1 MVTDFQLGHNSSDH
15 LKIRGIN
22 SGSSTSSSL
31 ASSSNG
37 GGAEKFLENRKL
49 VTHQGN
55 MVLVIDELAKPYK
68 ADLQPFHFW
77 NTRFFSSDESYIRLN
92 ITVSWICNIAVYG
105 RRNNGV
111 SITQYDFVEFIKDGR
126 LNSKIKRPKRESRP
140 SESPLTE
147 PENGG
152 YVEEKSRPFPHYLY
166 KEPSSLAFDDTLMR
180 QPKKHIRKRSSSN
193 APPQSMATVSIL
205 HLLEAG
211 NWFFS
216 VYNDDLA
223 THEVTLTIE
232 KINDI
237 SRYCPNECS
246 GRGSCYLGRCDCIDG
261 YTGADCSKSEFACIH
276 TKFFSI
282 RSIKDTEIRL

>member
-1 MVTDFQLGHNSSDH
+1 MVTDFQ
-15 LKIRGIN
+15 
-22 SGSSTSSSL
+22 
-31 ASSSNG
+31 ASQNLTEPKG
-37 GGAEKFLENRKL
+37 NAPTEKFLENRKL

-55 MVLVIDELAKPYK
+55 MVLEIDELAKAYK

-92 ITVSWICNIAVYG
+92 ISVSWICNMAVYG

-126 LNSKIKRPKRESRP
+126 LNSKIKRPKR
-140 SESPLTE
+140 SPQTE
-147 PENGG
+147 ADDL
-152 YVEEKSRPFPHYLY
+152 RPFPHYMDRGPIESPRL
-166 KEPSSLAFDDTLMR
+166 
-180 QPKKHIRKRSSSN
+180 RKRSPTGSPSV
-193 APPQSMATVSIL
+193 ATVSIL

-232 KINDI
+232 KVNDI

-261 YTGADCSKSEFACIH
+261 YTGADCSKS
-276 TKFFSI
+276 KYNLSM
-282 RSIKDTEIRL
+282 

>member
-1 MVTDFQLGHNSSDH
+1 
-15 LKIRGIN
+15 
-22 SGSSTSSSL
+22 
-31 ASSSNG
+31 
-37 GGAEKFLENRKL
+37 
-49 VTHQGN
+49 
-55 MVLVIDELAKPYK
+55 MVLGIEELAKPYT

-126 LNSKIKRPKRESRP
+126 LNNKIKRPKRDVDRRYNA
-140 SESPLTE
+140 
-147 PENGG
+147 PENVSPRRGSSSNVFPDRG
-152 YVEEKSRPFPHYLY
+152 SSPEVDEDEKSGLFPHYLY
-166 KEPSSLAFDDTLMR
+166 KPDLTETLI
-180 QPKKHIRKRSSSN
+180 KSEKNIRKRSSSSV
-193 APPQSMATVSIL
+193 PSMATVSIL

-261 YTGADCSKSEFACIH
+261 YTGADCSKS
-276 TKFFSI
+276 KFRIAYFE
-282 RSIKDTEIRL
+282 DLLNVL

>member
-1 MVTDFQLGHNSSDH
+1 
-15 LKIRGIN
+15 
-22 SGSSTSSSL
+22 
-31 ASSSNG
+31 
-37 GGAEKFLENRKL
+37 
-49 VTHQGN
+49 
-55 MVLVIDELAKPYK
+55 MVLVIDELGKPFT

-126 LNSKIKRPKRESRP
+126 LNNKIKRPKRDTSSRNDHLP
-140 SESPLTE
+140 ANASSSDA
-147 PENGG
+147 
-152 YVEEKSRPFPHYLY
+152 KSDIFPHYLY
-166 KEPSSLAFDDTLMR
+166 KPGFTETLVKNER
-180 QPKKHIRKRSSSN
+180 NIRKRSSN
-193 APPQSMATVSIL
+193 VPAMATVSIL

-261 YTGADCSKSEFACIH
+261 YTGADCSKSEYLLVTLTCL
-276 TKFFSI
+276 SL
-282 RSIKDTEIRL
+282 RSRK

>member
-1 MVTDFQLGHNSSDH
+1 MLAFHYRTNMSTMLIIIFTGNTTTTTDYQIAYNVTDQQLKSRFAPDN
-15 LKIRGIN
+15 
-22 SGSSTSSSL
+22 
-31 ASSSNG
+31 
-37 GGAEKFLENRKL
+37 FLENRKL

-55 MVLVIDELAKPYK
+55 MVTVIDELAKPFTTE
-68 ADLQPFHFW
+68 LQPFHFW

-92 ITVSWICNIAVYG
+92 ISVSWICNIAVYG

-126 LNSKIKRPKRESRP
+126 LNSKLKRPKRDTVSTREKRN
-140 SESPLTE
+140 SPA
-147 PENGG
+147 ENGTT
-152 YVEEKSRPFPHYLY
+152 ENRQFPHYIY
-166 KEPSSLAFDDTLMR
+166 KPDLEDMLVDDHHA
-180 QPKKHIRKRSSSN
+180 KSIRKRSSSL
-193 APPQSMATVSIL
+193 PSLATVSIL

-223 THEVTLTIE
+223 THDVTLTIE

-246 GRGSCYLGRCDCIDG
+246 GRGSCYLGRCDCVEG
-261 YTGADCSKSEFACIH
+261 FTGADCSKSEYIFTHYCHHCFQPTDFI
-276 TKFFSI
+276 FS
-282 RSIKDTEIRL
+282 